1 MILCKLCKLLK
12 MVCND
17 GFQCKCFSSILHFVS
32 SWCIFLAVALHFE
45 RHLTLPFT
53 PPYPWSSTMHI
64 SYQPSENWVTFLY
77 AADICHLRHPQCWR
91 TFFKIAYNSSQET
104 QKGLFCLSRELELPA
119 MVPVAQSP
127 ASSPSSRICKYKY
140 KIRFISTWKGLSSF
154 IKYHKISITHISQPN
169 W

>member
-1 MILCKLCKLLK
+1 MRPIWDNEGRVLLSNPWTTAAALCSVKPHCSGWYCAK

-17 GFQCKCFSSILHFVS
+17 GFQCKCFSSILHFIS

-77 AADICHLRHPQCWR
+77 VADICHLRHPQCWR
-91 TFFKIAYNSSQET
+91 TFFKIAYNSTQGM
-104 QKGLFCLSRELELPA
+104 QKGLIL
-119 MVPVAQSP
+119 
-127 ASSPSSRICKYKY
+127 
-140 KIRFISTWKGLSSF
+140 FIERSLVTCDGSCGPEPRQ
-154 IKYHKISITHISQPN
+154 QP
-169 W
+169 